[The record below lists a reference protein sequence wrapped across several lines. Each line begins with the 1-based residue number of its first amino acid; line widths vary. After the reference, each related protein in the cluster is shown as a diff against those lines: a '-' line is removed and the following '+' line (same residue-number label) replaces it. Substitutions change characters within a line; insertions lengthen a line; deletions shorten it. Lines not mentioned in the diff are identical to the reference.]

1 MLCAQPASVSCFVAI
16 LTECCSPTVPP
27 QRPVSLLWNWW
38 KRSLMAG
45 VQDGDKVLELL
56 FVLLLFFL
64 PLPLFLHIAAFSAV
78 CHLLIS
84 HSLSHSHK
92 LAHSSFFFLPWA
104 CLQTLGP
111 SINLR
116 RSALIKVR
124 SRSNDPTHFCGGEG
138 GENQK
143 LCSPSLLPT
152 AAATFTSLLLLPPA
166 RTRLTTGQDQWTF
179 TPLISL
185 ER

>member
-56 FVLLLFFL
+56 FVSLLFFL
-64 PLPLFLHIAAFSAV
+64 PRPLFLHIAAFSAV

-84 HSLSHSHK
+84 HSLSRSHTHK
-92 LAHSSFFFLPWA
+92 LARSSFFF
-104 CLQTLGP
+104 CLVFVFKP
-111 SINLR
+111 SCRLSTWGVQYSLR
-116 RSALIKVR
+116 LDQGWMIRHI
-124 SRSNDPTHFCGGEG
+124 FMEGGGEP
-138 GENQK
+138 E
-143 LCSPSLLPT
+143 SLLSESPADSSSNLHITAPPT
-152 AAATFTSLLLLPPA
+152 PC
-166 RTRLTTGQDQWTF
+166 
-179 TPLISL
+179 
-185 ER
+185 

>member
-92 LAHSSFFFLPWA
+92 LAHSSFFF
-104 CLQTLGP
+104 CLVLVFKP
-111 SINLR
+111 SGRLSTWGVQHSLRLDQGRMIRHIFVEGRGVRTKNFALRVSCRKQQQPSHHCSSYPLLEPGWPPAKINE
-116 RSALIKVR
+116 
-124 SRSNDPTHFCGGEG
+124 H
-138 GENQK
+138 
-143 LCSPSLLPT
+143 
-152 AAATFTSLLLLPPA
+152 LLLLF
-166 RTRLTTGQDQWTF
+166 L
-179 TPLISL
+179 
-185 ER
+185 